1 MDFILIFGPHAV
13 GKMTVGQALE
23 KQTGYSLFHNHMSI
37 ELAAHLFHGFGS
49 PEAKELSERVREA
62 VFDCVSKSNIAG
74 FIFTLMWAMEDE
86 RDWEYVNRL
95 EELFVSRGHTMYF
108 VELCADLDVRLWR
121 NKTENRLQHKPTK
134 RNMEWSEQMFL
145 KTENR
150 HRLNSH
156 DGEIKKE
163 HYIKINNTKL
173 APEEAASRICEAF
186 RFTEGFGGDGL

>member
-1 MDFILIFGPHAV
+1 MNFILIFGPHAV

-37 ELAAHLFHGFGS
+37 ELAAYLFHGFGS
-49 PEAKELSERVREA
+49 TEARELSERVREA

-74 FIFTLMWAMEDE
+74 FIFTFMWAFEDK

-95 EELFVSRGHTMYF
+95 EELFISRGHTMYF

-134 RNMEWSEQMFL
+134 RDTEWSERMFL
-145 KTENR
+145 ETENR
-150 HRLNSH
+150 HRLNSYH
-156 DGEIKKE
+156 EEIKKE
-163 HYIKINNTKL
+163 HYIKINNTGL
-173 APEEAASRICEAF
+173 TPEEVAAHICEFF
-186 RFTEGFGGDGL
+186 RFAEGKDGL